1 MIIMFIFYHKFWGG
15 VKMDSNRLKR
25 LDSIFETFS
34 ILAEGSYVY
43 IHDIKQNFSR
53 WSDNAVNFFNLPQ
66 RYIYDA
72 ENVWGEHVHPDD
84 REHYKKSLESILLD
98 REELHNMQYRAK
110 TADNNYV
117 FCTCKGAVIYDEN
130 GEPEYFAGAIK
141 NNSSLNYIDTI
152 TGMKSLYSFFDD
164 IKSFI
169 WKKIKT
175 SMLIIGINKFSFI
188 NEVYGYEFGNDALR
202 AFSNCIKNIF
212 SEYGDIYR
220 MDGTKFVIVS
230 HSPLNQDK
238 SFQLYKEL
246 QKQVSQGM
254 FVEKEKLY
262 LSLNCG
268 FMSLEDFNIES
279 QTVYSCLKYIYY
291 ESKNKKYGEMSV
303 FSPSENDRN
312 INNIE
317 TINVIRNSVLDNCK
331 GFYLCYQ
338 PIMYADSEKLKGME
352 ALIRW
357 KNEKYGVVSPMR
369 FIPVLEQDILFP
381 ELGKWIMRRAMKD
394 GKKFLEKYPDFV
406 MNINISYSQLEKNDF
421 VSSVFSILEETGF
434 PSQNLCLEI
443 TERCRLFNINSL
455 DNMFRIFRDNGIK
468 IALDDFGTGFSS
480 IDTLRRLHVDTVK
493 IDREFV
499 KNIEKNFLDQQTIKF
514 ISSLANSFQAEICVE
529 GVENA
534 DMRDLLRNYNITSF
548 QGFYYS
554 EPITAEEFIKRDF

>member
-1 MIIMFIFYHKFWGG
+1 
-15 VKMDSNRLKR
+15 MDNNVIKR
-25 LDSIFETFS
+25 LDSIFETCS

-43 IHDIKQNFSR
+43 VHDIKQNYSR
-53 WSDNAVNFFNLPQ
+53 WSDSAVNFFNLPQ

-84 REHYKKSLESILLD
+84 REHYKKSLESILLGK
-98 REELHNMQYRAK
+98 EELHNMQYRAK
-110 TADNNYV
+110 AADNNYV

-141 NNSSLNYIDTI
+141 NNSSLSYIDTI

-169 WKKIKT
+169 WNKIKT
-175 SMLIIGINKFSFI
+175 SLLIIGINKFSFI
-188 NEVYGYEFGNDALR
+188 NEVYGYEFGNNVLR
-202 AFSNCIKNIF
+202 VFSKYIKDIF
-212 SEYGDIYR
+212 SDYGDIYR
-220 MDGTKFVIVS
+220 MDGTKFAIVS
-230 HSPLNQDK
+230 HSLLEQDK
-238 SFQLYKEL
+238 LSQLYKEL
-246 QKQVSQGM
+246 QKQVSQNM

-268 FMSLEDFNIES
+268 LMLLEDFNTES

-291 ESKNKKYGEMSV
+291 ESKNKKYGEMAV
-303 FSPSENDRN
+303 FNSSENDKN

-381 ELGKWIMRRAMKD
+381 ELGKWIMRQAMKD

-406 MNINISYSQLEKNDF
+406 MNINISYSQLEKSDF
-421 VSSVFSILEETGF
+421 VSTVFSILEETGF
-434 PSQNLCLEI
+434 PTKNLCLEI
-443 TERCRLFNINSL
+443 TERCRLFNINAL
-455 DNMFRIFRDNGIK
+455 DSMFKIFRDSGIK

-493 IDREFV
+493 VDREFV

-514 ISSLANSFQAEICVE
+514 ISLLANSFQAEICVE

-534 DMRDLLRNYNITSF
+534 DMRDLLRNYNVTSF

-554 EPITAEEFIKRDF
+554 KPITAEEFIKKDF